1 MAEELGEEVGVRDVP
16 VDGVDPGAREESRA
30 ATLERGVV
38 VAVEVVEAEHA
49 VPSAAWQPMKPAAL
63 VMRTERPDV
72 RLTLAEART

>member
-49 VPSAAWQPMKPAAL
+49 VPSAAQRGGA
-63 VMRTERPDV
+63 RDEDG
-72 RLTLAEART
+72 EAGPEGELGEQRRR